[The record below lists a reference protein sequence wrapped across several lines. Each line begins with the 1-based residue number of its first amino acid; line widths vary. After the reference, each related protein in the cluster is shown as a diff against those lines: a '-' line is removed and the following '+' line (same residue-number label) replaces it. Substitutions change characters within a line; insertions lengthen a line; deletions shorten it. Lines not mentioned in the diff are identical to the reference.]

1 MHVAQ
6 QQMFVALAQQKG
18 AKMSKET
25 YDLDDLVEDAVDVLK
40 DLYKEDPDID
50 LEDSIPE
57 VVDGVTPI
65 YYYDIYMYAANNF
78 WLGKEIPEV
87 FGGECA
93 WKQIQGNIYEYV
105 SENLYGEKMDEIRG
119 EKDD

>member
-1 MHVAQ
+1 
-6 QQMFVALAQQKG
+6 
-18 AKMSKET
+18 MSKET
-25 YDLDDLVEDAVDVLK
+25 YNLDDLVDDAVDVLK

-78 WLGKEIPEV
+78 WLGQEIPEV

-105 SENLYGEKMDEIRG
+105 SENLYGKKMDEIRD
-119 EKDD
+119 EKQEKENEDESK